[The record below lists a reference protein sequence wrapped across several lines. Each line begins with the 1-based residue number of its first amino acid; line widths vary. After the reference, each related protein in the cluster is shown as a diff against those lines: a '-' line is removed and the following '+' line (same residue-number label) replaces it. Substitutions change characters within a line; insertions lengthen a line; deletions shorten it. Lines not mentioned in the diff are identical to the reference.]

1 MSDKSENDDD
11 LYRVYSILVTSS
23 WNKNDDIF
31 SPEEV
36 WAARDTPVFKPTN
49 LEHKDKK
56 PPLGLMSK
64 TFWEERRILD
74 IIEAIDRYIGAGK
87 SIPRDWVDEFN
98 DLIQKRVDK

>member
-1 MSDKSENDDD
+1 MSDKSEFAQA
-11 LYRVYSILVTSS
+11 V
-23 WNKNDDIF
+23 
-31 SPEEV
+31 E
-36 WAARDTPVFKPTN
+36 N
-49 LEHKDKK
+49 LGKKIKDKK

-64 TFWEERRILD
+64 TFWEERRILN